1 MLAPTDSVAFRRG
14 AHTSLAAML
23 KALVV
28 CLWLVV
34 AYTSAIEDGTTSA
47 PQRVREWASKDDVVE
62 GEASMHRLQQQPQQQ
77 QQQQQQ
83 FDTRSDSTSLENA
96 SIHEPSVRVYSSY
109 THTQT
114 HTHTLMLDSYSS
126 TKLTHTN
133 TTHACL
139 Q

>member
-1 MLAPTDSVAFRRG
+1 MLAQTASAAFRRG
-14 AHTSLAAML
+14 AHTSLAAIF
-23 KALVV
+23 KALVFS
-28 CLWLVV
+28 LWLVI

-47 PQRVREWASKDDVVE
+47 PQHVREWASKDDVVE
-62 GEASMHRLQQQPQQQ
+62 GEASMHRLQQLPE

-96 SIHEPSVRVYSSY
+96 SIHEPSVRVHSSF
-109 THTQT
+109 THTHT